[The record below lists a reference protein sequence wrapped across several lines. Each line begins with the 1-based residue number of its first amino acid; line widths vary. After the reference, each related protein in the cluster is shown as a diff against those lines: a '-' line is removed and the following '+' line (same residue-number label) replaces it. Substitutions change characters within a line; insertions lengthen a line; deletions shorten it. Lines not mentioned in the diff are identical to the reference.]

1 MELPKISTRVTV
13 LCDCTEEFD
22 MHSTW
27 SVLSEDY
34 KDADVIITRYSPIS
48 SQEKLYDLFERTKD
62 VKKLVVILGNMQE
75 VMALCTILANSLI
88 DSPKEDV
95 PVVDP
100 KEVKVWE
107 VFDNE
112 NILLSMPDGRVLES
126 SYDKALRPIVA
137 DYQAIQARA
146 FAAFNPEGESETTQ
160 FVETDGAV
168 KDGETPTK
176 TVDELLAER
185 KQKAQK
191 IKESLKEDSKDV
203 S

>member
-1 MELPKISTRVTV
+1 MNVPDIKTRVTV
-13 LCDCTEEFD
+13 LCDCTDEF
-22 MHSTW
+22 
-27 SVLSEDY
+27 VLHTNLYRAFDDCWPSA
-34 KDADVIITRYSPIS
+34 KVIVTNFSPIT
-48 SQEKLYDLFERTKD
+48 SQEKLYALFEEMDKD
-62 VKKLVVILGNMQE
+62 ENYVIILGNMQE

-146 FAAFNPEGESETTQ
+146 FAASNPEGESETTQ
-160 FVETDGAV
+160 FVETEGAV
-168 KDGETPTK
+168 KDGETPT
-176 TVDELLAER
+176 
-185 KQKAQK
+185 
-191 IKESLKEDSKDV
+191 
-203 S
+203 

>member
-1 MELPKISTRVTV
+1 MKFPKISTRVTV

-22 MHSTW
+22 LHS
-27 SVLSEDY
+27 SIFAVPEDCR
-34 KDADVIITRYSPIS
+34 DADFVITNYSPIS
-48 SQEKLYDLFERTKD
+48 SQEKLYSLFESTKN
-62 VKKLVVILGNMQE
+62 VEKVVIVLGNMQE

-107 VFDNE
+107 IFDNE

-146 FAAFNPEGESETTQ
+146 FVAQNPEGEVETTQ
-160 FVETDGAV
+160 FVETEGAV
-168 KDGETPTK
+168 KDGEVPTK
-176 TVDELLAER
+176 TVEEVLAER
-185 KQKAQK
+185 KQKART
-191 IKESLKEDSKDV
+191 IKENLKDKKNE
-203 S
+203 

>member
-1 MELPKISTRVTV
+1 MITPEIKTRITV
-13 LCDCTEEFD
+13 FCDCTDEF
-22 MHSTW
+22 
-27 SVLSEDY
+27 VLHTSLY
-34 KDADVIITRYSPIS
+34 KVLDDDWPAAKVIVTNFSPIA
-48 SQEKLYDLFERTKD
+48 SQEKLYSLFEEMDKD
-62 VKKLVVILGNMQE
+62 EQYLIVLGNMQE

-146 FAAFNPEGESETTQ
+146 FIAKNPEGEAEITQ
-160 FVETDGAV
+160 FVETEGAV
-168 KDGETPTK
+168 KDGEAPTK
-176 TVDELLAER
+176 TVEEVLAER
-185 KQKAQK
+185 KQKAKK
-191 IKESLKEDSKDV
+191 IKENLKDKKNE
-203 S
+203 

>member
-1 MELPKISTRVTV
+1 MNVPDIKTRVTV
-13 LCDCTEEFD
+13 LCDCTDEF
-22 MHSTW
+22 
-27 SVLSEDY
+27 VLHTNLYRAFDDCWPSA
-34 KDADVIITRYSPIS
+34 KVIVTNFSPIT
-48 SQEKLYDLFERTKD
+48 SQEKLYALFEEMDKD
-62 VKKLVVILGNMQE
+62 ENYVIILGNMQE

-146 FAAFNPEGESETTQ
+146 FAASNPEGESETTQ
-160 FVETDGAV
+160 FIETEGAV

-191 IKESLKEDSKDV
+191 IKESLKDKKDE
-203 S
+203 

>member
-1 MELPKISTRVTV
+1 MLIPEIKTRITV
-13 LCDCTEEFD
+13 FCDCTDEF
-22 MHSTW
+22 
-27 SVLSEDY
+27 VLHTSLY
-34 KDADVIITRYSPIS
+34 KALDDDWPAAKVIVTNFSPIA
-48 SQEKLYDLFERTKD
+48 SQEKLYALFEEMDKD
-62 VKKLVVILGNMQE
+62 ERYLIILGNMQE

-107 VFDNE
+107 IFDNE

-146 FAAFNPEGESETTQ
+146 FVAQNPEGEAETTQ
-160 FVETDGAV
+160 FVETEGAV
-168 KDGETPTK
+168 KDGEVPTK
-176 TVDELLAER
+176 TVEEVLAER
-185 KQKAQK
+185 KQKART
-191 IKESLKEDSKDV
+191 IKENFKDKKNE
-203 S
+203 

>member
-1 MELPKISTRVTV
+1 MITPEIKTRITV
-13 LCDCTEEFD
+13 FCDCTDEF
-22 MHSTW
+22 
-27 SVLSEDY
+27 VLHTSLY
-34 KDADVIITRYSPIS
+34 KVLDDDWPAAKVIVTNFSPIA
-48 SQEKLYDLFERTKD
+48 SQEKLYSLFEEMDKD
-62 VKKLVVILGNMQE
+62 EQYLIVLGNMQE

-100 KEVKVWE
+100 TEVRVWE

-146 FAAFNPEGESETTQ
+146 FIVQNPEGEAETTQ
-160 FVETDGAV
+160 FVETEGAV
-168 KDGETPTK
+168 KDGEAPTK
-176 TVDELLAER
+176 TVEEVLAER
-185 KQKAQK
+185 KQKAKK
-191 IKESLKEDSKDV
+191 IKENLKDKKNE
-203 S
+203 

>member
-1 MELPKISTRVTV
+1 MKFPKISTRVTV

-22 MHSTW
+22 LHS
-27 SVLSEDY
+27 SIYAVPEDCR
-34 KDADVIITRYSPIS
+34 DSDFVITNYSPIS
-48 SQEKLYDLFERTKD
+48 SQEKLYSLFESTKNME
-62 VKKLVVILGNMQE
+62 KVVIVLGNMQE

-107 VFDNE
+107 IFDNE

-146 FAAFNPEGESETTQ
+146 FVAQNPDGKVETTQ
-160 FVETDGAV
+160 FVETEGAV

-191 IKESLKEDSKDV
+191 IKESLKDKKDE
-203 S
+203 

>member
-22 MHSTW
+22 MHSAW

-146 FAAFNPEGESETTQ
+146 FVASNPEGESEITQ
-160 FVETDGAV
+160 FIETEGAV